1 MNILFERKDHLIKKH
16 PRFST
21 LTPEEQQY
29 LITYFSNRDNP
40 PNLTIDWNKLSDY
53 DIHEL
58 YKATQELSKTGK
70 EKIVKIKGI
79 QGLREEKDYLIFPM
93 PSPYQAF
100 IPLTYEAS
108 KLIASKY
115 IGPCEGDWC
124 TAYQK
129 TIKYWHGYTYDY
141 KIVLIYVIT
150 KKTKY
155 ALTIGETKKVVIFDA
170 KDKTVEISAFNK
182 ALGVDVE
189 AIVSQNDTIVKKA
202 QSLLIANG
210 KLLETNLLEGKIP
223 TNNYFLHRFLKNQ
236 YDLSRIDTSNI
247 TSMAYLFKG
256 KIVPQ
261 YIANWN
267 VSNVENMEG
276 MFNGAILNVDLSKW
290 KVSKVKNMS
299 FMFKGASF
307 TANIASWDVSNVED
321 MEFMFYG
328 ATFNEDLSMW
338 NPRKVKTMSG
348 MFRYSQF
355 NGDISKWNVSN
366 VKDMSYLFSDSKFN
380 GNISKWN
387 VSNVLSMAFM
397 FRSSPFNGD
406 ISRWNTSQ
414 VGTMKAMFASSKFN
428 GDISKWDVSNVTD
441 MQLMF
446 AISPFNQD
454 ISKWDV
460 SNVTDMHGMF
470 ANSLFNQDI
479 HQWNINQ
486 EALSNSLNIF
496 WGSPLEQKYPNGL
509 RDLVA
514 EQQRSRKQE
523 SFNSLADYLYEDYL

>member
-16 PRFST
+16 PNFSK
-21 LTPEEQQY
+21 LTPEKQQY

-40 PNLTIDWNKLSDY
+40 PNLIIDWNKLSDY
-53 DIHEL
+53 DIEDI
-58 YKATQELSKTGK
+58 YKATQEVTKTGRK
-70 EKIVKIKGI
+70 KAVKAQGI
-79 QGLREEKDYLIFPM
+79 QGLKLGKDYLIFPI
-93 PSPYQAF
+93 PGPYQAY

-115 IGPCEGDWC
+115 VGPCEGDWC

-236 YDLSRIDTSNI
+236 YDLSRIDTSNV
-247 TSMAYLFKG
+247 TDMAYLFKG

-307 TANIASWDVSNVED
+307 TANIASWDVSNVEN
-321 MEFMFYG
+321 MESMFDN

-338 NPRKVKTMSG
+338 NTRKVKTMSG

-355 NGDISKWNVSN
+355 NGDISKWDVSN
-366 VKDMSYLFSDSKFN
+366 VRNMD
-380 GNISKWN
+380 
-387 VSNVLSMAFM
+387 FM
-397 FRSSPFNGD
+397 FIGSPFN
-406 ISRWNTSQ
+406 Q
-414 VGTMKAMFASSKFN
+414 
-428 GDISKWDVSNVTD
+428 DISKWDVSNVRH
-441 MQLMF
+441 MSFMF

>member
-16 PRFST
+16 PNFST
-21 LTPEEQQY
+21 LTPEEQHY

-40 PNLTIDWNKLSDY
+40 PNLIIDWNKLSDY
-53 DIHEL
+53 DIEDI
-58 YKATQELSKTGK
+58 YKATQEVSKTGRK
-70 EKIVKIKGI
+70 KAVKAQGI
-79 QGLREEKDYLIFPM
+79 QGLKLGKDYLIFPI
-93 PSPYQAF
+93 PGPYQAY

-115 IGPCEGDWC
+115 VGPCEGDWC

-129 TIKYWHGYTYDY
+129 TIRHWHEYTYDY
-141 KIVLIYVIT
+141 KMVIIYVVT
-150 KKTKY
+150 NQTKY
-155 ALTIGETKKVVIFDA
+155 ALAKGELKKLSIFN
-170 KDKTVEISAFNK
+170 VEDEKVDISTFNK
-182 ALGVDVE
+182 TLGIDIE
-189 AIVSQNDTIVKKA
+189 AIVSQNDAIIKKA

-210 KLLETNLLEGKIP
+210 KLFETNLLEGKIP

-236 YDLSRIDTSNI
+236 YDLSRIDTSNV
-247 TSMAYLFKG
+247 TDMAYLFEG
-256 KIVPQ
+256 KIVPR
-261 YIANWN
+261 YIANWD
-267 VSNVENMEG
+267 VSNVEDMEG

-307 TANIASWDVSNVED
+307 TANIASWDVSNVEN
-321 MEFMFYG
+321 MESMFDN

-338 NPRKVKTMSG
+338 NTRKVKTMSG

-355 NGDISKWNVSN
+355 NGDISKWDVSN
-366 VKDMSYLFSDSKFN
+366 VRNMD
-380 GNISKWN
+380 
-387 VSNVLSMAFM
+387 FM
-397 FRSSPFNGD
+397 FIGSPFN
-406 ISRWNTSQ
+406 Q
-414 VGTMKAMFASSKFN
+414 
-428 GDISKWDVSNVTD
+428 DISKWDVSNVRH
-441 MQLMF
+441 MSFMF

>member
-276 MFNGAILNVDLSKW
+276 MFKDAILNVDLSKW
-290 KVSKVKNMS
+290 KVSKVKNMN

-307 TANIASWDVSNVED
+307 TANIASWDVSNVEN
-321 MEFMFYG
+321 MESMFDN

-338 NPRKVKTMSG
+338 NTRKVKIMSG

-355 NGDISKWNVSN
+355 NGDISKWDVSN
-366 VKDMSYLFSDSKFN
+366 VRNMD
-380 GNISKWN
+380 
-387 VSNVLSMAFM
+387 FM
-397 FRSSPFNGD
+397 FIGSPFN
-406 ISRWNTSQ
+406 Q
-414 VGTMKAMFASSKFN
+414 
-428 GDISKWDVSNVTD
+428 DISKWDVSNVRH
-441 MQLMF
+441 MSFMF

-486 EALSNSLNIF
+486 EALSSSPNIF
-496 WGSPLEQKYPNGL
+496 KGCPLEQKYLNGL
-509 RDLVA
+509 IDLVA

-523 SFNSLADYLYEDYL
+523 SFNRLADYLYEDYL